1 MLTKFEI
8 KGEFMHAFKA
18 INLFFLGALI
28 GVELFLGIFGAKIIF
43 YAPVSLADG
52 GVVDMFAR
60 GMLMSAIFQALGYVM
75 VAICALNL
83 LYELVALRDN
93 ANFKQKI
100 SKIFLALINLA
111 LSLLFLLYY
120 TSEILQVQNEIVQG
134 AKSIEALASEEFRAF
149 HAQSERLVK
158 VLVIAQML
166 LFFLNFVSKKC
177 VTQNKE

>member
-1 MLTKFEI
+1 
-8 KGEFMHAFKA
+8 MHAFKA

-28 GVELFLGIFGAKIIF
+28 GVELFLGIFVAKIVF
-43 YAPVSLADG
+43 YAPVSMADG

-60 GMLMSAIFQALGYVM
+60 GMLMSAIFQSLGYVM
-75 VAICALNL
+75 VGICALNL
-83 LYELVALRDN
+83 LYELAALREN

-100 SKIFLALINLA
+100 SKIFLSLINLA

-120 TSEILQVQNEIVQG
+120 TSGILQTQEEIRQG
-134 AKSIEALASEEFRAF
+134 IASMEVLASEEFRAF

-166 LFFLNFVSKKC
+166 LFFLNFRTTKACDKT
-177 VTQNKE
+177 TQNKE